1 MDRGDKESTTDRTT
15 TTMNERGA
23 KLGRI
28 APLPLPLPL
37 LRLEQSG
44 NFLGGSVYGDVRVRN
59 QKMKGKPFKAR

>member
-28 APLPLPLPL
+28 APLPL
-37 LRLEQSG
+37 LRLERSG
-44 NFLGGSVYGDVRVRN
+44 NFLDGSVYGDVRVRN